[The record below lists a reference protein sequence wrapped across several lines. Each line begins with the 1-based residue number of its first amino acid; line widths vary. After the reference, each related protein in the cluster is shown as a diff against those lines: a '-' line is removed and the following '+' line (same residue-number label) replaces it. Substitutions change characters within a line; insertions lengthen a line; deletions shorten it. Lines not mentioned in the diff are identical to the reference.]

1 MRLDGQIGFVTG
13 GGQGIGEAIALKLAA
28 HGCDVAIIDINSET
42 VKKVRE
48 KVETMGRRAMTFT
61 GDVSDS
67 LGVDTI
73 VKETLNRLGG
83 LDILV
88 NNAGISPKKEGRKI
102 RVTEIEEKE
111 WDRVLAINLKG
122 VFNFSRAALPF
133 MIQKRSGRI
142 VNISSITGI
151 TGNSSPVGA
160 HYVASKA
167 GVIGL
172 TKAMAHE
179 MAPFGIT
186 VNAIAPG
193 VIDSPLRRTSAP
205 EVNEAMK
212 REIPLGRFGTSEEVA
227 DGVLFLVSD
236 YARYITGEVLTID
249 GGWKMV

>member
-1 MRLDGQIGFVTG
+1 MRLDSQIGFVTG

-28 HGCDVAIIDINSET
+28 HGCDVAIVDINPET
-42 VKKVRE
+42 VQGVRKKIE
-48 KVETMGRRAMTFT
+48 ALGRRAIAFV
-61 GDVSDS
+61 GDVRDFD
-67 LGVDTI
+67 GAERM
-73 VKETLNRLGG
+73 VKETIQRLGG

-88 NNAGISPKKEGRKI
+88 NNAGISPKKEGRKAKLG
-102 RVTEIEEKE
+102 EIGEQE

-122 VFNFSRAALPF
+122 AFNFSRAALAH
-133 MIQKRSGRI
+133 MIQKKSGRI
-142 VNISSITGI
+142 INISSITGI
-151 TGNSSPVGA
+151 TGNSGPVGA

-172 TKAMAHE
+172 TKAVAHE
-179 MAPFGIT
+179 VAPFGIT

-193 VIDSPLRRTSAP
+193 VIDSPLRQKSTP

-227 DGVLFLVSD
+227 DGVLFLASD
-236 YARYITGEVLTID
+236 YARYITGGVLTID

>member
-1 MRLDGQIGFVTG
+1 MRLDGQVGFVTG

-28 HGCDVAIIDINSET
+28 HGCNIAILDINSET
-42 VKKVRE
+42 VKRVQGRIE
-48 KVETMGRRAMTFT
+48 SMGRRAITFV
-61 GDVSDS
+61 GDVSDFV
-67 LGVDTI
+67 GAERV
-73 VKETLNRLGG
+73 VKETVDRLGS

-102 RVTEIEEKE
+102 KVTEIDEQE

-122 VFNFSRAALPF
+122 AFNFSRAGLLF
-133 MIQKRSGRI
+133 MIPKRSGRI
-142 VNISSITGI
+142 INISSITGI
-151 TGNSSPVGA
+151 TGNSSPVGT

-172 TKAMAHE
+172 TKATAHE
-179 MAPFGIT
+179 VAPFGIT

-193 VIDSPLRRTSAP
+193 VIDSPLRKMSAP

-212 REIPLGRFGTSEEVA
+212 REIPLGRFGTSDEVA
-227 DGVLFLVSD
+227 DGVLFLASD